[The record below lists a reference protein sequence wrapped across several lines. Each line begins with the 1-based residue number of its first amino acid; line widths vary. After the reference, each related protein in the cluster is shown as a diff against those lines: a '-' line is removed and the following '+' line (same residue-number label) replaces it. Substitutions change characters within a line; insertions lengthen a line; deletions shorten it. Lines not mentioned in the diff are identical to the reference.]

1 MFIHIQ
7 VAPFNFVMYNLVPGN
22 VASHGEHPRY
32 THLLVNLPLLLG
44 PLAPI
49 FVITVLNWV
58 SECVYNDWR
67 HKPDVRNVFSL
78 TLMSSALPIL
88 GLSVVKHQE
97 PRFLIPILPC
107 VILMCSHKLRC
118 GKLFSE
124 VTRNLQLILR
134 RWRAGG
140 WKPLLTLWYAF
151 NLVMMAGYGLVHQAG
166 VLPIQR
172 DIAQLDHSSVPYV
185 NLVYR

>member
-1 MFIHIQ
+1 MFVVQ

-107 VILMCSHKLRC
+107 VILMCSHKLRYR
-118 GKLFSE
+118 KLFSDHT
-124 VTRNLQLILR
+124 VDLQLMLL

-172 DIAQLDHSSVPYV
+172 DIAMLDHSSVPYV

>member
-1 MFIHIQ
+1 MFVIQ

-78 TLMSSALPIL
+78 SLMSSALPIL

-107 VILMCSHKLRC
+107 VILMCSHKLRYR
-118 GKLFSE
+118 KLFSDH
-124 VTRNLQLILR
+124 TGDLQLMLP

-172 DIAQLDHSSVPYV
+172 DIAMLDHSSVPYV